1 MSKLLLK
8 TERLTIR
15 DFVEDDWRD
24 IVETRT
30 QEEVARYE
38 LWDTTTWAER
48 EGVVERVREQ
58 RALTFYM
65 LGKYV
70 EFAVVLG
77 EKAIGSVGVKRLSDT
92 HKDAEVGWVSTPVIG
107 VKATPPKPPAP

>member
-15 DFVEDDWRD
+15 DFVEEDWPD
-24 IVETRT
+24 VVETRS

-38 LWDTTTWAER
+38 PWDTTVWAER
-48 EGVVERVREQ
+48 EKVVGRIREQ
-58 RALTFYM
+58 RALTFDV
-65 LGKYV
+65 LGNYI

-77 EKAIGSVGVKRLSDT
+77 EKAIGSVGLKRLSAT
-92 HKDAEVGWVSTPVIG
+92 HKDQNIVG
-107 VKATPPKPPAP
+107 PPDGLQAVRDDDSGAALQ